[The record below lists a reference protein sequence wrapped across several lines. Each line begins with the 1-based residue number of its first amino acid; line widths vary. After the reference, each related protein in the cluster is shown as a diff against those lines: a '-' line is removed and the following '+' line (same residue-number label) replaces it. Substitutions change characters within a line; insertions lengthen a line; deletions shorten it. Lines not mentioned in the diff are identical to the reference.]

1 MRGPR
6 QPRRYLG
13 QYSGQHPARPPAAA
27 LRRLRTAALLAPAL
41 LLGGCALLRP
51 NAQEADGQARL
62 AQAQALPPP
71 YTLRVELDN
80 APLRALL
87 LEHLDLA
94 RLRRVAPNA
103 EVDATE
109 LTRLI
114 AAAPA
119 QVRALLE
126 TEGFFNAQ
134 VSLRREDGAPPVV
147 ALVVDPGART
157 RVSQLQLDIAG
168 DLQRRR
174 EAGERGAAVLDEDVR
189 RRWPLPPGAPFRNA
203 DWSAGK
209 RALLT
214 QLRAAGYAEPRLEDS
229 AAQVDAATQEA
240 RLSVQ
245 ADSGPLFLTGPL
257 RIEGLQRQDEATVR
271 NLAGFNPG
279 TPASETLL
287 LDYQDRLHLAGLY
300 ERATVTLDTSQGP
313 EAAPVVVALR
323 ELPLQQA
330 NVALGVDA
338 NTGARASVEHWH
350 RRAFGWDA
358 TARDKVEVAQLRQAW
373 EGELATHILPGMHRN
388 LVSVQAERLVSD
400 EDVVRSLRL
409 RLGRDQTTPRAD
421 RFSFVQFESSNQE
434 PGDRAQPSTH
444 VEALSLHH
452 HLVLRRLD
460 SVLLPTRGW
469 TLSLQG
475 AVGQA
480 RSSDAAAGPFTRLYA
495 RLTGYRPLGANWYG
509 QARVELGQVFVR
521 ANVLVPE
528 SQQFRAGGDES
539 VRGYAYRSLAP
550 TVNGAITGGNV
561 LFTASAEVAH
571 PLSAALP
578 ALWGAAFVDV
588 GQAAQHWG
596 GLQPVWGPG
605 LGLRYRSPVGP
616 LRLDLAYATAEQ
628 RVRLHLSVGVTF

>member
-1 MRGPR
+1 MRA
-6 QPRRYLG
+6 RRGAVPHGLC
-13 QYSGQHPARPPAAA
+13 
-27 LRRLRTAALLAPAL
+27 TAALLAPAL
-41 LLGGCALLRP
+41 LLLGGCALLQRDGP
-51 NAQEADGQARL
+51 DADGAAPR
-62 AQAQALPPP
+62 AAVAEAPPP
-71 YTLRVELDN
+71 FTLRVELAD
-80 APLRALL
+80 AALRTLL

-94 RLRRVAPNA
+94 RLRRVAPHA

-109 LTRLI
+109 LTRLV
-114 AAAPA
+114 AAAPT

-126 TEGFFNAQ
+126 TEGYFSAQ
-134 VSLRREDGAPPVV
+134 VTLRREDGTPPRVV
-147 ALVVDPGART
+147 LAVDPGPRT
-157 RVSQLQLDIAG
+157 RVTLLRLDVEG
-168 DLQRRR
+168 ELERQRR
-174 EAGERGAAVLDEDVR
+174 AGERRAHTLVGELEQ
-189 RRWPLPPGAPFRNA
+189 RWPLPEGAPFRNA
-203 DWSAGK
+203 DWSGGK
-209 RALLT
+209 RGLLT
-214 QLRAAGYAEPRLEDS
+214 QLRAAGYAEAQLADS
-229 AAQVDAATQEA
+229 AAQVDAATQQA
-240 RLSVQ
+240 RLSVL
-245 ADSGPLFLTGPL
+245 ADSGPLFRTGPL
-257 RIEGLQRQDEATVR
+257 RIEGLLRQDEATAR
-271 NLAGFNPG
+271 NLAGFGPG

-313 EAAPVVVALR
+313 EAAPVVVTLR

-358 TARDKVEVAQLRQAW
+358 TARNKVEVAQLRQAW

-421 RFSFVQFESSNQE
+421 RFTFVQYESSNQE
-434 PGDRAQPSTH
+434 PGDRSQPSTH
-444 VEALSLHH
+444 AEALSLHH

-475 AVGQA
+475 GVGQA
-480 RSSDAAAGPFTRLYA
+480 RSTEAPAGPFTRLYG
-495 RLTGYRPLGANWYG
+495 RLTAYQPLGGQWYG
-509 QARVELGQVFVR
+509 QGRVELGQVFVR
-521 ANVLVPE
+521 AHVLVPE

-550 TVNGAITGGNV
+550 TVDGAITGGNV

-571 PLSAALP
+571 PLSASLP
-578 ALWGAAFVDV
+578 ALWGALFVDV
-588 GQAAQHWG
+588 GQTAQRWSD
-596 GLQPVWGPG
+596 LSPVWGPG

-616 LRLDLAYATAEQ
+616 LRLDLAYGTAVQ
-628 RVRLHLSVGVTF
+628 RVRLHVSVGVTF

>member
-1 MRGPR
+1 MRA
-6 QPRRYLG
+6 RRG
-13 QYSGQHPARPPAAA
+13 AVPHC
-27 LRRLRTAALLAPAL
+27 LRTAALLAPAL
-41 LLGGCALLRP
+41 LLGGCALLPRDGSD
-51 NAQEADGQARL
+51 ADGTAPR
-62 AQAQALPPP
+62 AAVEAETPPP
-71 YTLRVELDN
+71 FTLRVELAD
-80 APLRALL
+80 AALRTLL

-94 RLRRVAPNA
+94 RLRRVAPHA

-109 LTRLI
+109 LTRLV

-126 TEGFFNAQ
+126 TEGYFNAQ
-134 VSLRREDGAPPVV
+134 VALRREDGTPPRVV
-147 ALVVDPGART
+147 LVVEPGPRT
-157 RVSQLQLDIAG
+157 HVTRLRLDVEGALEQQRRAG
-168 DLQRRR
+168 DRR
-174 EAGERGAAVLDEDVR
+174 ADTLVGELE
-189 RRWPLPPGAPFRNA
+189 RRWPLPEGAPFRNA
-203 DWSAGK
+203 DWSGGK
-209 RALLT
+209 RGLLT
-214 QLRAAGYAEPRLEDS
+214 QLRAAGYAEARLDDS
-229 AAQVDAATQEA
+229 AAQVDAATQQA
-240 RLSVQ
+240 RLSVR
-245 ADSGPLFLTGPL
+245 ADSGPLFRTGPL
-257 RIEGLQRQDEATVR
+257 RIEGLQRQDEATAR
-271 NLAGFNPG
+271 NLAGFGPG

-313 EAAPVVVALR
+313 EAAPVLVQLR

-358 TARDKVEVAQLRQAW
+358 TARNKVEVAQLRQAW

-421 RFSFVQFESSNQE
+421 RFTFVQYESSNQE
-434 PGDRAQPSTH
+434 PGDRSQPPTH
-444 VEALSLHH
+444 AEALSLHH

-475 AVGQA
+475 GVGQA
-480 RSSDAAAGPFTRLYA
+480 RSTEAPAGPFTRLYG
-495 RLTGYRPLGANWYG
+495 RLTAYQPLGGQWYG
-509 QARVELGQVFVR
+509 QGRVELGQVFVR
-521 ANVLVPE
+521 ADVLVPE

-550 TVNGAITGGNV
+550 TVGGAITGGNV

-571 PLSAALP
+571 PLSASLP
-578 ALWGAAFVDV
+578 ALWGALFVDV
-588 GQAAQHWG
+588 GQAAPRWSA
-596 GLQPVWGPG
+596 LSPVWGPG

-616 LRLDLAYATAEQ
+616 LRLDLAYGTAVQ

>member
-1 MRGPR
+1 MRA
-6 QPRRYLG
+6 RRGAVPQGLC
-13 QYSGQHPARPPAAA
+13 
-27 LRRLRTAALLAPAL
+27 TAALLAPAL
-41 LLGGCALLRP
+41 LLGGCALLQRDGP
-51 NAQEADGQARL
+51 DADGAAPRT
-62 AQAQALPPP
+62 AAAEAPPP
-71 YTLRVELDN
+71 FTLRVELAD
-80 APLRALL
+80 AALRTLL

-94 RLRRVAPNA
+94 RLRRVAPHA

-109 LTRLI
+109 LTRLV

-126 TEGFFNAQ
+126 TEGYFSAQ
-134 VSLRREDGAPPVV
+134 VTLRREDGTPPRVV
-147 ALVVDPGART
+147 LAVDPGPRT
-157 RVSQLQLDIAG
+157 HVTQLRLDVEG
-168 DLQRRR
+168 ELEQQRR
-174 EAGERGAAVLDEDVR
+174 AGERRAHTLVGELE
-189 RRWPLPPGAPFRNA
+189 RRWPLPEGAPFRNA
-203 DWSAGK
+203 DWSGGK
-209 RALLT
+209 RGLLT
-214 QLRAAGYAEPRLEDS
+214 QLRAAGYAEAQLADS
-229 AAQVDAATQEA
+229 AAQVDAATQQA
-240 RLSVQ
+240 RLSVL
-245 ADSGPLFLTGPL
+245 ADSGPLFRTGAL
-257 RIEGLQRQDEATVR
+257 RIEGLLRQDEATAR
-271 NLAGFNPG
+271 NLAGFGPG

-313 EAAPVVVALR
+313 EAAPVVVTLR

-358 TARDKVEVAQLRQAW
+358 TARNKVEVAQLRQAW

-421 RFSFVQFESSNQE
+421 RFTFVQYESSNQE
-434 PGDRAQPSTH
+434 PGDRSQPSTH
-444 VEALSLHH
+444 AEALSLHH

-475 AVGQA
+475 GVGQA
-480 RSSDAAAGPFTRLYA
+480 RSTEAPAGPFTRLYG
-495 RLTGYRPLGANWYG
+495 RLTAYQPLGGQWYG
-509 QARVELGQVFVR
+509 QGRVELGQVFVR
-521 ANVLVPE
+521 AHVLVPE

-550 TVNGAITGGNV
+550 TVDGAITGGNV

-571 PLSAALP
+571 PLSASLP
-578 ALWGAAFVDV
+578 ALWGALFVDV
-588 GQAAQHWG
+588 GQTAQRWSD
-596 GLQPVWGPG
+596 LSPVWGPG

-616 LRLDLAYATAEQ
+616 LRLDLAYGTAVQ
-628 RVRLHLSVGVTF
+628 RVRLHVSVGVTF

>member
-1 MRGPR
+1 MRA
-6 QPRRYLG
+6 RRGAVPLG
-13 QYSGQHPARPPAAA
+13 
-27 LRRLRTAALLAPAL
+27 LRTAALLAPAL
-41 LLGGCALLRP
+41 LLGGCALLPRDGP
-51 NAQEADGQARL
+51 DADGAAPR
-62 AQAQALPPP
+62 AAEVEAPLPF
-71 YTLRVELDN
+71 TLRVELAD
-80 APLRALL
+80 AALRTLL

-94 RLRRVAPNA
+94 RLRRVAPHA
-103 EVDATE
+103 DVDATE
-109 LTRLI
+109 LTRLV

-126 TEGFFNAQ
+126 TEGYFNAQ
-134 VSLRREDGAPPVV
+134 VALRREDGTPPRVV
-147 ALVVDPGART
+147 LAVEPGPRT
-157 RVSQLQLDIAG
+157 HVTQLRLDIEG
-168 DLQRRR
+168 DLEQQRR
-174 EAGERGAAVLDEDVR
+174 AGERRADTLVGELE
-189 RRWPLPPGAPFRNA
+189 RRWPLPEGAPFRNA
-203 DWSAGK
+203 DWSGGK
-209 RALLT
+209 RGLLT
-214 QLRAAGYAEPRLEDS
+214 QLRAAGYAEARLDDS
-229 AAQVDAATQEA
+229 AAQVDAATQQA
-240 RLSVQ
+240 RLSVR
-245 ADSGPLFLTGPL
+245 ADSGPLFRTGPL
-257 RIEGLQRQDEATVR
+257 RIEGLQRQDEATAR
-271 NLAGFNPG
+271 NLAGFGPG

-313 EAAPVVVALR
+313 EAAPVLVQLR

-358 TARDKVEVAQLRQAW
+358 TARNKVEVAQLRQAW

-421 RFSFVQFESSNQE
+421 RFTFVQYESSNQE
-434 PGDRAQPSTH
+434 PGDRSQPPTH
-444 VEALSLHH
+444 AEALSLHH
-452 HLVLRRLD
+452 HVVLRRLD

-475 AVGQA
+475 GVGQA
-480 RSSDAAAGPFTRLYA
+480 RSTEAPAGPFTRLYG
-495 RLTGYRPLGANWYG
+495 RLTAYQPLGGQWYG
-509 QARVELGQVFVR
+509 QGRVELGQVFVR

-571 PLSAALP
+571 PLSASLP
-578 ALWGAAFVDV
+578 ALWGALFVDV
-588 GQAAQHWG
+588 GQTAQHWSD
-596 GLQPVWGPG
+596 LNPVWGPG

-616 LRLDLAYATAEQ
+616 LRLDLAYGTAVQ

>member
-1 MRGPR
+1 MRA
-6 QPRRYLG
+6 RR
-13 QYSGQHPARPPAAA
+13 
-27 LRRLRTAALLAPAL
+27 RRDPIVHVLRTAALLAPAL

-51 NAQEADGQARL
+51 GGDGAGQAPG
-62 AQAQALPPP
+62 APQAETPPP
-71 YTLRVELDN
+71 YTLRVELEDE
-80 APLRALL
+80 PLRALL

-109 LTRLI
+109 LTRLV

-126 TEGFFNAQ
+126 TEGYFNAQ
-134 VSLRREDGAPPVV
+134 VALRREDGTPPVV
-147 ALVVDPGART
+147 ALVVDPGPRA
-157 RVSQLQLDIAG
+157 RVSELRLDVQG
-168 DLQRRR
+168 ELQRRR
-174 EAGERGAAVLDEDVR
+174 DAGERGAGALEEELR
-189 RRWPLPPGAPFRNA
+189 QRWPLPEGAPFRNA

-209 RALLT
+209 RGLLT
-214 QLRAAGYAEPRLEDS
+214 QLRTAGYAEARLADS
-229 AAQVDAATQEA
+229 AAQVDAATQQA
-240 RLSVQ
+240 RLAVQ

-271 NLAGFNPG
+271 NLAGFRPG

-313 EAAPVVVALR
+313 AAAPVVVTLR

-338 NTGARASVEHWH
+338 NTGVRASVEHWH
-350 RRAFGWDA
+350 RRALGLDA
-358 TARDKVEVAQLRQAW
+358 TARNKVEVAQLRQAW
-373 EGELATHILPGMHRN
+373 EGELASHILPGMHRN

-409 RLGRDQTTPRAD
+409 RVGRDQTTPRAD
-421 RFSFVQFESSNQE
+421 RFTFVQYESSTQE
-434 PGDRAQPSTH
+434 PSDGAQPPTQAQ
-444 VEALSLHH
+444 ALSLHQH
-452 HLVLRRLD
+452 VVLRRLD

-469 TLSLQG
+469 TLSLQA

-480 RSSDAAAGPFTRLYA
+480 RSSDAPDGPFSRLYA
-495 RLTGYRPLGANWYG
+495 RLTGYRPLGADWYG
-509 QARVELGQVFVR
+509 QARVELGQVFAQSR
-521 ANVLVPE
+521 VLVPE

-561 LFTASAEVAH
+561 LFTASAELAH
-571 PLSAALP
+571 PISAALP

-588 GQAAQHWG
+588 GQAAQRWG
-596 GLQPVWGPG
+596 QLHPVWGPG

-616 LRLDLAYATAEQ
+616 LRVDLAYATAEQ
-628 RVRLHLSVGVTF
+628 RARLHLSVGVTF